1 MAEEKLIG
9 KITHYFGNISVGII
23 ELADKLKVGDKI
35 HIKGSSTDFEQA
47 IDSMQVEHQDVQEAK
62 SGDAIG
68 VKVAQKVKE
77 SDAVYKVVE

>member
-23 ELADKLKVGDKI
+23 ELTDRLKVGDKI
-35 HIKGSSTDFEQA
+35 HIKGHATDFEQT

-68 VKVAQKVKE
+68 VKVTQKIKE
-77 SDAVYKVVE
+77 GDSVYKTTE